1 MWQPVGGR
9 WQSVGHAGDG
19 HVSMTRRDLP
29 PNPGRHVSPRDLLAL
44 LEREI
49 GEAEAAQACAD
60 LLAAADPHDEPEVLL
75 FLGGPAGQSVLDG
88 TGDWKPYW
96 ARVWAARGLL
106 YVWTEAAAPVVVRR
120 LGDEHWRV
128 AEMCVKVAAKRD
140 IGAAGPG
147 VAALADHE
155 LPRVRAAVVRA
166 LGIIGDTEHVHLVRE
181 ALDDPESD
189 VRRAAARSLERLIQR
204 LDLPADR

>member
-1 MWQPVGGR
+1 M
-9 WQSVGHAGDG
+9 S
-19 HVSMTRRDLP
+19 RRALP
-29 PNPGRHVSPRDLLAL
+29 PNPGRDVSPRDLLAL

-49 GEAEAAQACAD
+49 GEAEAAAACAD
-60 LLAAADPHDEPEVLL
+60 LLAADDPHDEAEVLL
-75 FLGGPAGQSVLDG
+75 FLGGPAGRSVLEG
-88 TGDWKPYW
+88 SGDWRPYW

-128 AEMCVKVAAKRD
+128 AEMCVKVSAKRE

-166 LGIIGDTEHVHLVRE
+166 LGIIGDTEHVDLVRD
-181 ALDDPESD
+181 AVDDPESE
-189 VRRAAARSLERLIQR
+189 VRRAAARAMDRLTRR
-204 LDLPADR
+204 LDLPARG

>member
-1 MWQPVGGR
+1 
-9 WQSVGHAGDG
+9 
-19 HVSMTRRDLP
+19 MTGRDLP

-44 LEREI
+44 LESEL
-49 GEAEAAQACAD
+49 GEVEAAQACAD
-60 LLAAADPHDEPEVLL
+60 LLAADDPHDEPEVLL
-75 FLGGPAGQSVLDG
+75 FLGGSAGQSVLDG
-88 TGDWKPYW
+88 GEWRPYW

-147 VAALADHE
+147 AALLADHE
-155 LPRVRAAVVRA
+155 LPRVRAAVMRA
-166 LGIIGDTEHVHLVRE
+166 LGVIGDTEHVDLVRS
-181 ALDDPESD
+181 ALDDPASD
-189 VRRAAARSLERLIQR
+189 VRRAAARSLDRLVQR
-204 LDLPADR
+204 LDLPDER

>member
-1 MWQPVGGR
+1 M
-9 WQSVGHAGDG
+9 S
-19 HVSMTRRDLP
+19 RRNLP

-49 GEAEAAQACAD
+49 GEAEAARACAD
-60 LLAAADPHDEPEVLL
+60 LLAADDPRDEAEVLL
-75 FLGGPAGQSVLDG
+75 FLGGSAGQSVLDG
-88 TGDWKPYW
+88 GEWRPYW

-106 YVWTEAAAPVVVRR
+106 YVWTEPAAPVVVQR

-128 AEMCVKVAAKRD
+128 AEMCVKVSAKRE

-155 LPRVRAAVVRA
+155 LPRVRAAVARA
-166 LGIIGDTEHVHLVRE
+166 LGIIGDTEHVDLVRA
-181 ALDDPESD
+181 ALEDPESD
-189 VRRAAARSLERLIQR
+189 VRRAAARSLDRLVQR
-204 LDLPADR
+204 LDIPDYR